1 MLEDGFELGW
11 AEYTKLSEID
21 INPDRTSFIVKYF
34 KTNIRDERVKFLE
47 FWFIPQGFSIED
59 SSCLQDGFPVTQ
71 ASLNSKTA
79 FFFAGL
85 WNNELIIRCLD
96 RKYLDQIREFLNC
109 YHDVRE
115 VEYQAEIPHGV
126 KSFKIGEYIGMEYS
140 GVKDSENTIELYPFK
155 FYEVKKRNL
164 VIAKA
169 IVSYYNGEMSD
180 TAPNIELIE
189 VVKRYRGKGIGKEL
203 VRFIEE
209 QAKSEGFNHIL
220 VEDMNTSLGF
230 WESLGYEVDI
240 DEARKDLV

>member
-1 MLEDGFELGW
+1 LLEDGFELGW

-71 ASLNSKTA
+71 ASLDSKTA

-140 GVKDSENTIELYPFK
+140 GIKDSENTIELYPFK

-164 VIAKA
+164 IIAKA